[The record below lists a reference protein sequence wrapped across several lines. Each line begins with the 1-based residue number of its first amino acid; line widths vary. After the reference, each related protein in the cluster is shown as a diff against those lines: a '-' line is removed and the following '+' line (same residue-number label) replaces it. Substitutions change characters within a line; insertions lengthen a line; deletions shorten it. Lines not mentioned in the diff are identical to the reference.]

1 MSNPKINGN
10 FDLVDVGVPKLNITH
25 ATGRMQSR
33 DPYDPRSQ
41 ASPINAHVEM
51 KELQLKAIKVTDV
64 SGEMSFKP
72 SSGEDKLPKIRL
84 ANMKLKAGNGSVNL
98 NAWVDPETQKFG
110 SRSDFKNVDLSV
122 IATGLFGHPGEL
134 TGTADGELLLKSQGS
149 DKDEMIRNL
158 NGNGKFHV
166 KNGVLAR
173 FGHLQARLTQANLLQ
188 SGVLGFNLNNL
199 LQSVVPVRTGEFKE
213 LMGSYAITKGM
224 LAFTELKYN
233 GEDMRLWGGGT
244 ANLVDGKVNME
255 IAGTLPRVTTSVL
268 RGPIGHV
275 TRGMTIQKFL
285 NAVTFNKLEKLP
297 SLPVLGDIA
306 GDKPRT
312 FTFKMSAS
320 LNEPQLLAQSIE
332 KSFKWLP
339 SKPLQ
344 SAHPVPGIDAKLL
357 EARAN

>member
-1 MSNPKINGN
+1 
-10 FDLVDVGVPKLNITH
+10 
-25 ATGRMQSR
+25 
-33 DPYDPRSQ
+33 
-41 ASPINAHVEM
+41 
-51 KELQLKAIKVTDV
+51 
-64 SGEMSFKP
+64 
-72 SSGEDKLPKIRL
+72 
-84 ANMKLKAGNGSVNL
+84 
-98 NAWVDPETQKFG
+98 VDPETEKFG
-110 SRSDFKNVDLSV
+110 AKSDFKGVDLSV

-134 TGTADGELLLKSQGS
+134 TGTADGDLLLKSQGS
-149 DKDEMIRNL
+149 DKNEMIRNL
-158 NGNGKFHV
+158 NGTGKFHV

-173 FGHLQARLTQANLLQ
+173 FGRLQTRLTQANVLK

-213 LMGSYAITKGM
+213 LIGSYAIVKGM

-244 ANLVDGKVNME
+244 ANLVDGKVNIE
-255 IAGTLPRVTTSVL
+255 IAGTLPRVTASVL
-268 RGPIGHV
+268 GGPLGHV
-275 TRGMTIQKFL
+275 SRRITIQKLL

-297 SLPVLGDIA
+297 SLPVLGDLA

-312 FTFKMSAS
+312 FTFKMVAP
-320 LNEPQLLAQSIE
+320 LDEPNVLAQSIE

-357 EARAN
+357 EAKAN